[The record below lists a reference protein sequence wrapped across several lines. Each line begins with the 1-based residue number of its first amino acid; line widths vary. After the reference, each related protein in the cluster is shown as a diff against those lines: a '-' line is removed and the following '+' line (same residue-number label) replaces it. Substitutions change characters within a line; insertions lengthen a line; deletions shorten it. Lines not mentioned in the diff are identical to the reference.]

1 MEEFKNQEEVIKAAQ
16 EMSVLNQKIKENVEI
31 ALKDGDLIK
40 EEDFFTNEAG
50 DEMIDIEDQFGN
62 LILFNYTKSKI
73 ESIKNSKNEN

>member
-1 MEEFKNQEEVIKAAQ
+1 MEEFRNQEEVIKAAQ

-40 EEDFFTNEAG
+40 DEDFFTNEAG